1 MKEYYE
7 LGKIAAL
14 NELVNSAR
22 KGNELAIKVASAI
35 PAEYNNIP
43 REVIEASVEYGE
55 KVAADWN
62 KIQAGVKGAWEGVK
76 KAPKAT
82 WEGAKK
88 APKATW
94 EGIKKTPAALKS
106 FAKEV
111 GSTPGEIKALLKNP
125 KGKPHSLT
133 TPERDALV
141 KKLKTKGYIAAGT
154 AAGLSAAGGTAY
166 ALSGK
171 KKSKKK

>member
-62 KIQAGVKGAWEGVK
+62 KIQ
-76 KAPKAT
+76 
-82 WEGAKK
+82 EGAKK
-88 APKATW
+88 VWGSAKEEVTNIPSQVK
-94 EGIKKTPAALKS
+94 ALKENLTKKRKDS
-106 FAKEV
+106 FGSAGSQKMYEQLNAKERN
-111 GSTPGEIKALLKNP
+111 ALLK
-125 KGKPHSLT
+125 SLGAKAAIGT
-133 TPERDALV
+133 TAV
-141 KKLKTKGYIAAGT
+141 AAPT
-154 AAGLSAAGGTAY
+154 VAGAY

-171 KKSKKK
+171 KKTKKNK